1 MRHSIEKIIVSAKDQ
16 HASDIHITLENSY
29 GLVRFRIKGEMV
41 NYDYVK
47 LHEYNK
53 LINYLKFMADL
64 DINEHRIPQSGKTVI
79 NHEQETIAIRVSTL
93 PISMMNEVIVIR
105 LLLSE
110 NNLKQLKLFHNE
122 KEMKFLQNYISKSQG
137 MILFTGP
144 TGAGKTTLMYQL
156 LLNEINLSR
165 RQVISIEDP
174 IEYESD
180 NIVQV
185 EINEKTAMNH
195 ENILKGALRCDPDI
209 LLFGEIR
216 SKSVAESLLKASLS
230 GHLVLST
237 FHSKSAVA
245 TIERLKDY
253 GLFQEEIRQSVSLII
268 NQRIIHTDERSYLIY
283 EHITNDDI
291 CRVLDNQEITYDT
304 LHDKVNVLYKEK
316 VIDRDVY
323 EKYSKQFK

>member
-1 MRHSIEKIIVSAKDQ
+1 MRHKIENIIVNAKEQ
-16 HASDIHITLENSY
+16 NASDIHITLESSY

-41 NYDYVK
+41 NYDYIK
-47 LHEYNK
+47 RDEYNK

-79 NHEQETIAIRVSTL
+79 HQDQDAIAIRVSTL

-110 NNLKQLKLFHNE
+110 NHLKQLELFHDDN
-122 KEMKFLQNYISKSQG
+122 EMKLLQDYVQNSQG

-144 TGAGKTTLMYQL
+144 TGTGKTTLMYQL
-156 LLNEINLSR
+156 LLNEINDSK

-180 NIVQV
+180 NIIQV

-216 SKSVAESLLKASLS
+216 TRDVAESLLKASMS

-237 FHSKSAVA
+237 FHSKSARA

-253 GLFQEEIRQSVSLII
+253 GLFKEEIRQSVSLIV
-268 NQRIIHTDERSYLIY
+268 NQRIIHTKDRSILIY
-283 EHITNDDI
+283 EHINNKQI
-291 CRVLDNQEITYDT
+291 GQLLDNQNVEYDT
-304 LHDKVNVLYKEK
+304 LTDKIQTLYKDS
-316 VIDRDVY
+316 VIDDEAY